1 VNATGGHEGV
11 DNRHCK
17 IHHRVGQQK
26 VVSRYLSE
34 IQAQEKQEGRSDC
47 EPTDLTEADDMH
59 SPGLGSR
66 EGRSQERD
74 LWLRE
79 QGIHVAAPLR
89 VQNDI
94 QRYGMASK
102 YIALH
107 LMIWQRN

>member
-1 VNATGGHEGV
+1 MEGV
-11 DNRHCK
+11 DHRHCK
-17 IHHRVGQQK
+17 IHHCVRQQK
-26 VVSRYLSE
+26 VVPRYLSE
-34 IQAQEKQEGRSDC
+34 VQAQEKQEGRGDG
-47 EPTDLTEADDMH
+47 EPTDLAEADDMH
-59 SPGLGSR
+59 SPGLVCR
-66 EGRSQERD
+66 EGRGQQRD

-79 QGIHVAAPLR
+79 QGLHIAAPLW